1 MTLKQ
6 FYVVVRGR
14 QPGIYQKWFG
24 EDGAA
29 EQVEGLDE
37 AIFKGFETREEVLE
51 WLRGFGA
58 ETLQRL
64 APDLLDLIEP
74 RSSGRKTKSPENWL
88 KAGKVVIY
96 TDGEVIDDSGPGGY
110 GVVLRFREHR

>member
-1 MTLKQ
+1 MTKNR

-51 WLRGFGA
+51 WLRGFGT

-74 RSSGRKTKSPENWL
+74 RSSRRQVQSPE
-88 KAGKVVIY
+88 
-96 TDGEVIDDSGPGGY
+96 D
-110 GVVLRFREHR
+110 